1 MEKKH
6 FTIAAIALIAT
17 MICTGCSDNNNKKA
31 STTKP
36 AVKKD
41 VIRVVLPESLKDKVD
56 VHLYYEPQAAV
67 LKNNTVTQNPEAA
80 DQKKAEAPKDKDADK
95 APEVIKL
102 GSLDEYRT
110 LEVLNA
116 NEQVARQEV
125 EAIEK
130 QLVTL
135 KAGKANL
142 EKQIAEKKGD
152 EVTQQRLQIVDL
164 QIQLENN
171 KLASARKYLDEKVQ
185 LRKQA
190 ETALNQRN
198 IAANK
203 KCWYK
208 PNTWF

>member
-1 MEKKH
+1 MEKKR
-6 FTIAAIALIAT
+6 FTIVAAIALIA
-17 MICTGCSDNNNKKA
+17 MVCTGCSENKA
-31 STTKP
+31 TTNKP
-36 AVKKD
+36 AAVKKD
-41 VIRVVLPESLKDKVD
+41 VIRVVLPETLKDKVE

-67 LKNNTVTQNPEAA
+67 LKNNDAAKQDSEAPA
-80 DQKKAEAPKDKDADK
+80 QKKAEAPK

-110 LEVLNA
+110 LEVLTA
-116 NEQVARQEV
+116 NEQLAKQEV

-130 QLVTL
+130 QLATL
-135 KAGKANL
+135 KEGKASL
-142 EKQIAEKKGD
+142 EKQIADKKGN

-171 KLASARKYLDEKVQ
+171 KLSSARKYLDEKVQ
-185 LRKQA
+185 IRQQA
-190 ETALNQRN
+190 EVALNQRN
-198 IAANK
+198 LALNK

>member
-6 FTIAAIALIAT
+6 FTIVAAIALIA
-17 MICTGCSDNNNKKA
+17 MVCTGCSDNKTS
-31 STTKP
+31 STTKT
-36 AVKKD
+36 ADAKKD
-41 VIRVVLPESLKDKVD
+41 VIRVVLPESLKDKVE

-67 LKNNTVTQNPEAA
+67 LKNNDAAKQDSEAPA
-80 DQKKAEAPKDKDADK
+80 QKKAEAPK

-110 LEVLNA
+110 LEVLTA
-116 NEQVARQEV
+116 NEQLAKQEV

-130 QLVTL
+130 QLATL
-135 KAGKANL
+135 KEGKASL
-142 EKQIAEKKGD
+142 EKQIAEKKGN

-185 LRKQA
+185 IRQQA
-190 ETALNQRN
+190 EVALNQRN
-198 IAANK
+198 LALNK

>member
-6 FTIAAIALIAT
+6 FTIVAAIALIA
-17 MICTGCSDNNNKKA
+17 MICTGCSDNKA
-31 STTKP
+31 STTNQP
-36 AVKKD
+36 AAAKKE
-41 VIRVVLPESLKDKVD
+41 VIRVVLPESLKDKVE

-67 LKNNTVTQNPEAA
+67 LKNNESAKQTPEAPA
-80 DQKKAEAPKDKDADK
+80 QKKAEEATPK

-116 NEQVARQEV
+116 NEQLAKQEV

-130 QLVTL
+130 QLATL
-135 KAGKANL
+135 KDGKASL
-142 EKQIAEKKGD
+142 EKQIADKKGD

-185 LRKQA
+185 IRQQA
-190 ETALNQRN
+190 EVALNQRN

-203 KCWYK
+203 KSWYN
-208 PNTWF
+208 PRTWF

>member
-1 MEKKH
+1 MEKK
-6 FTIAAIALIAT
+6 FTIVAIALIAT
-17 MICTGCSDNNNKKA
+17 MITGCSDNKATNNTNTA
-31 STTKP
+31 
-36 AVKKD
+36 AAKKD
-41 VIRVVLPESLKDKVD
+41 VIRVVLPETLKDKVE

-67 LKNNTVTQNPEAA
+67 LKNNTATQNPEAA
-80 DQKKAEAPKDKDADK
+80 DQKKAEAPK

-102 GSLDEYRT
+102 GSLDEYKT

-135 KAGKANL
+135 KEGKASL

-185 LRKQA
+185 IRKQA
-190 ETALNQRN
+190 ETALNQRT
-198 IAANK
+198 IASNK

>member
-1 MEKKH
+1 MEKK
-6 FTIAAIALIAT
+6 FTIVAAIALIAT
-17 MICTGCSDNNNKKA
+17 MICTGCSDNNNKA

-41 VIRVVLPESLKDKVD
+41 VIRVVLPEALKDKVE

-67 LKNNTVTQNPEAA
+67 LKNNTATQNPEAA
-80 DQKKAEAPKDKDADK
+80 DQKKAEAPKAKDANK

-116 NEQVARQEV
+116 NEQLAKQEV

-135 KAGKANL
+135 KEGKANL

-152 EVTQQRLQIVDL
+152 EVTQQRLQIIDL
-164 QIQLENN
+164 QIQLETN
-171 KLASARKYLDEKVQ
+171 KLDSARKYLQEKVQ
-185 LRKQA
+185 IRQQA

>member
-6 FTIAAIALIAT
+6 FTIVAAIALIT
-17 MICTGCSDNNNKKA
+17 TICTGCSDNNKA
-31 STTKP
+31 STTNKP
-36 AVKKD
+36 EAKKD

-56 VHLYYEPQAAV
+56 VHLYYEPQASV
-67 LKNNTVTQNPEAA
+67 LKNSDAAKQTPEAT
-80 DQKKAEAPKDKDADK
+80 DQKKAEAEAPK

-102 GSLDEYRT
+102 GNLDEYRT

-116 NEQVARQEV
+116 NEQLAKQEV

-130 QLVTL
+130 QLASL
-135 KAGKANL
+135 KEGKASL
-142 EKQIAEKKGD
+142 EKQIADKKGD

-164 QIQLENN
+164 QIQLETN

-185 LRKQA
+185 IRQQA

-203 KCWYK
+203 KSWYN
-208 PNTWF
+208 PRTWF

>member
-1 MEKKH
+1 MEKKN
-6 FTIAAIALIAT
+6 FIVVAAIVIIAT
-17 MICTGCSDNNNKKA
+17 MLFTGCSDNKA
-31 STTKP
+31 TNTANTT
-36 AVKKD
+36 AKKD

-56 VHLYYEPQAAV
+56 VHLYYEPQASV
-67 LKNNTVTQNPEAA
+67 LKNNDAAAKQNQEANKTA
-80 DQKKAEAPKDKDADK
+80 QAPKADANK
-95 APEVIKL
+95 APEIIKL

-116 NEQVARQEV
+116 NEQLAKQEV

-130 QLVTL
+130 QLASL
-135 KAGKANL
+135 KEGKASL
-142 EKQIAEKKGD
+142 EKQIAEKKGN
-152 EVTQQRLQIVDL
+152 EVTLQRLQIVDL

-185 LRKQA
+185 IRQQA
-190 ETALNQRN
+190 ENALNQRN